1 MSIPSDEQLQ
11 HLAGEVGE
19 RLKQSGRMLA
29 CAESCTGGL
38 VSKVIT
44 DISGSSEWYDRG
56 FITYTN
62 QAKQDML
69 GVPAETLAE
78 HGAVSEHTARAMA
91 AGAIRHSQAAMTLA
105 ITGIAGPGGGSL
117 DKPVGT
123 VWFAWAR
130 RDSQVETDKQQFLGD
145 RDAVRRQA
153 AAHALQG
160 VLSRLG

>member
-11 HLAGEVGE
+11 HLASSVGE
-19 RLKQSGRMLA
+19 QLKLAGEMLA

-44 DISGSSEWYDRG
+44 DIPGSSEWYDRG
-56 FITYTN
+56 FITYSN
-62 QAKQDML
+62 MAKQDML

-78 HGAVSEHTARAMA
+78 HGAVSEQAARAMA
-91 AGAIRHSQAAMTLA
+91 AGALRHSQAAITLA

-130 RDSQVETDKQQFLGD
+130 RDGKVATDKQQFLGD

-160 VLSRLG
+160 VLNRLG